1 MLKVMPTVPPS
12 DRPGRKRD
20 PHTDIAAVEAVLDL
34 VSTGLTLSGLSLVV
48 IAEHAGVSRN
58 SLYRRWKTK
67 DDLYLDVLASINR
80 PLPDSEGPS
89 ARSDLVEQL
98 ARLVERTLDVRSS
111 AMLRAMSAEAHTFPV
126 LHRRYFEEIVT
137 PRREAVYRIIRR
149 GIASGELRP
158 DIDVAFVNELLVG
171 PVLARLASGDIK
183 GLHPR
188 KTPQRIVDLLYD
200 GIETR

>member
-1 MLKVMPTVPPS
+1 MTTVLRS

-20 PHTDIAAVEAVLDL
+20 PRTDSAAVEAVLDL
-34 VSTGLTLSGLSLVV
+34 VSTGLSLSGLSLVT

-58 SLYRRWKTK
+58 SLYRRWKAK
-67 DDLYLDVLASINR
+67 DDLYLDVLASVNR

-98 ARLVERTLDVRSS
+98 ARLVERTVDVRSS
-111 AMLRAMSAEAHTFPV
+111 AMLRALNAEAHAFPA
-126 LHRRYFEEIVT
+126 LHRRYFEEVVT

-149 GIASGELRP
+149 GIALGEIRP

-171 PVLARLASGDIK
+171 PILARLASGDIK

-188 KTPQRIVDLLYD
+188 KTPQRIVDLVFC
-200 GIETR
+200 GIEVQ